1 MRGTEPATPVRDV
14 RGWLF
19 DLDGVLTPTAEV
31 HMRAWARLFT
41 PYLAAYG
48 AAPYDDRDYY
58 AHIDGRPRY
67 DGVRSVLA
75 SRAIHL
81 PEGHPGDPVT
91 ADTVC
96 GLGNRKNEAFNQVLA
111 REGVAPYPGSVAF
124 VEAVLTNGCQVA
136 VVSSSQNAPRVLEAA
151 GLSACFAIVMDGRRA
166 AEAGLPG
173 KPDPDTYLRAADLL
187 GLRPADCAVVE
198 DADSGIRAGIAGG
211 FGLVVGVDRGVG
223 HAALLDLGADTVVD
237 DLNELVSPMSD
248 PDI

>member
-1 MRGTEPATPVRDV
+1 
-14 RGWLF
+14 
-19 DLDGVLTPTAEV
+19 
-31 HMRAWARLFT
+31 
-41 PYLAAYG
+41 
-48 AAPYDDRDYY
+48 
-58 AHIDGRPRY
+58 
-67 DGVRSVLA
+67 
-75 SRAIHL
+75 
-81 PEGHPGDPVT
+81 VT

-111 REGVAPYPGSVAF
+111 SEGVAPYPGSVAF

-136 VVSSSQNAPRVLEAA
+136 VVSSSQNAPRVLQAA
-151 GLSACFAIVMDGRRA
+151 GLSARFAIVMDGRRA

-237 DLNELVSPMSD
+237 DLNELVPLMSG